1 MRKGEEGAP
10 SKRRHE
16 GSSVYYTRAGGRL
29 CVEFEG
35 CTLLFH
41 HHGRREEA
49 HGGVEGQG
57 RVSLSFVSIIAHFQS
72 HTTLIDSPA
81 PTQACSS
88 SSSPSTPQPTAVP
101 PPTPTTHPSP
111 G

>member
-1 MRKGEEGAP
+1 M
-10 SKRRHE
+10 
-16 GSSVYYTRAGGRL
+16 YYTRAEGRL

-57 RVSLSFVSIIAHFQS
+57 RVSLSFVSIIAHFKS
-72 HTTLIDSPA
+72 HTILPPSHPTFIDSPA
-81 PTQACSS
+81 PTQACNS

-111 G
+111 V